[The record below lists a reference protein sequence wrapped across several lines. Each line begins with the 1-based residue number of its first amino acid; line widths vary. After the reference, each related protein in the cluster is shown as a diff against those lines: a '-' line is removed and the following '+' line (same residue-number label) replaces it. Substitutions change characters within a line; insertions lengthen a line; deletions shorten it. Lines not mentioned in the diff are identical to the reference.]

1 MRPKQFI
8 EQLDEAQIVAAI
20 AKAERKTSGEIR
32 VCVSHRKRE
41 DALAAAQ
48 RRFSKLG
55 MARTR
60 QRNAVLI
67 YFAPQARKFA
77 IWGDVGVHE
86 KCGQA
91 FWNDLASAMGHL
103 LKQGQFTE
111 AVVATVK
118 QVGDALAKDF
128 PPVAD
133 DRNELPD
140 KVSEG

>member
-8 EQLDEAQIVAAI
+8 EKLDEAQIVAAI

-41 DALAAAQ
+41 DVLAAAQ
-48 RRFSKLG
+48 RRFRKLG

-60 QRNAVLI
+60 HRNAVLI
-67 YFAPQARKFA
+67 YFAPLAHKFA
-77 IWGDVGVHE
+77 IWGDVGVDE

-91 FWNDLASAMGHL
+91 FWNQLASAMGDL

-118 QVGDALAKDF
+118 QVGDALAKAF
-128 PPVAD
+128 PPDAD

-140 KVSEG
+140 KISEA